1 MLSKLSKIIEFLIKT
16 LKSKVENFKKH
27 INAKKNILAEK
38 LCGSISKEKFELSD
52 AIKFELDRRISL
64 VEEDKTEF
72 YTWEDGKNY
81 IRK

>member
-1 MLSKLSKIIEFLIKT
+1 MLSKLSKIIESLIKT

-72 YTWEDGKNY
+72 FY
-81 IRK
+81 

>member
-38 LCGSISKEKFELSD
+38 LCGSVSKEKFELSD
-52 AIKFELDRRISL
+52 AIKFELDQRISL
-64 VEEDKTEF
+64 VEKDKTEF
-72 YTWEDGKNY
+72 CTW
-81 IRK
+81 

>member
-72 YTWEDGKNY
+72 YTWEDVKNY

>member
-1 MLSKLSKIIEFLIKT
+1 MLSKLSKIIESLIKT